1 LALKIRIAGCF
12 LTVLLLLGCSSFK
25 NDAYNLLNIYIKAYS
40 TGNKPLLLSVVS
52 KKLKIKLESSLSF
65 FNSRRFDK
73 IKSEL
78 DNFKVVITSFE
89 KDKSK
94 YRVYYYLILSR
105 KGKVSDR
112 ITMIEEEGS
121 LKLFDTGMF
130 VYR

>member
-1 LALKIRIAGCF
+1 
-12 LTVLLLLGCSSFK
+12 
-25 NDAYNLLNIYIKAYS
+25 
-40 TGNKPLLLSVVS
+40 LSVVS